1 MGTTGIP
8 PMPPTQSRKAI
19 DDATSANTQGS
30 SKTVSPIT
38 NPIVQQKPHPPSRP
52 SNSSSS
58 TWTFLAPGKIPET
71 KLDFKLSETRYEAAR
86 KLAFN
91 APGSYWSH
99 TLYEKTDEDGS
110 VQKVKVHYCTSKHT
124 MENVCKRYFENESVL
139 GFDMEWMSYANRSSG
154 PRQNVSLIQIASPS
168 RIALFH
174 IALFSKDDFVAP
186 TFQKLME
193 DPKVSKVGVNILA
206 DATRLRKVL
215 GVNMAGVFE
224 VSHLY
229 NLIHYCRARRPGS
242 VPKTAVSMGKQ
253 VKDCL
258 GLPIYKE
265 ETVRSGNW
273 MLPLSSH
280 QLQCKWFRPPD
291 DTLLSMDRRRF

>member
-1 MGTTGIP
+1 MSSKSPSQLWRPGTGIRFTPKWPANQLYPDLGPAKPVSSPRSMGTTGIP

-139 GFDMEWMSYANRSSG
+139 GFDMEWMSYANR
-154 PRQNVSLIQIASPS
+154 
-168 RIALFH
+168 
-174 IALFSKDDFVAP
+174 
-186 TFQKLME
+186 
-193 DPKVSKVGVNILA
+193 
-206 DATRLRKVL
+206 
-215 GVNMAGVFE
+215 
-224 VSHLY
+224 
-229 NLIHYCRARRPGS
+229 
-242 VPKTAVSMGKQ
+242 
-253 VKDCL
+253 
-258 GLPIYKE
+258 
-265 ETVRSGNW
+265 
-273 MLPLSSH
+273 
-280 QLQCKWFRPPD
+280 
-291 DTLLSMDRRRF
+291 